1 MIYKLDWTF
10 KAESSYYE
18 EIEYIYLKWNI
29 KEVVKFEDL
38 VSTELARLVQNPKI
52 GRLSNNKF
60 SLTISKQTT
69 LYYRINEKEK
79 SIELLLFW
87 NNQKNPEELNKLL

>member
-29 KEVVKFEDL
+29 REVCKFEDL
-38 VSTELARLVQNPKI
+38 VSTELSRLIQNPTI
-52 GRLSNNKF
+52 GRIMDNKY
-60 SLTISKQTT
+60 SLNISKQTT
-69 LYYRINEKEK
+69 LYYRINEREK

>member
-1 MIYKLDWTF
+1 MSYRIIWTNL
-10 KAESSYYE
+10 ALSSHEE
-18 EIEYIYLKWNI
+18 EIDYIFFKWNL
-29 KEVVKFEDL
+29 KEVIKFENL
-38 VSTELARLVQNPKI
+38 VTIELNRLVQNPNI
-52 GRLSNNKF
+52 GKFKTDKF

-69 LYYRINEKEK
+69 LFYRINEKQK

>member
-18 EIEYIYLKWNI
+18 EIEYIYLIWNI
-29 KEVVKFEDL
+29 KEVTKFEDL
-38 VSTELARLVQNPKI
+38 VSIELARLIQNPKLGI
-52 GRLSNNKF
+52 HRINKF
-60 SLTISKQTT
+60 SLAISKQTT
-69 LYYRINEKEK
+69 LFYRINEKEK